1 MRYAILENNTVV
13 NLINATQDFIDQS
26 GLNAVLVDNI
36 FCDIGMVHQDG
47 GFIPQQKDKAF
58 IPIKPMYMRLALD
71 HFNILE
77 TIEAALELPENKAKK
92 IAFEYAL
99 QFERDD
105 EMINGFAQSFGLTTE
120 QVDEIFEYA
129 ESIQR

>member
-36 FCDIGMVHQDG
+36 FCDIGMVYQDG
-47 GFIPQQKDKAF
+47 VFIAQQKDKAF

-71 HFNILE
+71 HFNLLE
-77 TIEAALELPENKAKK
+77 TIEATLSAPENKEKK
-92 IAFEYAL
+92 IAFEYVL

-105 EMINGFAQSFGLTTE
+105 EIINGFAQSFGLTTE